1 MKNELIDSMEKMLTA
16 NLELVLTVKRS
27 SDEHEK
33 SIIIYQIIKNM
44 NEMTNSIL
52 ESNIFVES

>member
-33 SIIIYQIIKNM
+33 SIIIYQVIKNM